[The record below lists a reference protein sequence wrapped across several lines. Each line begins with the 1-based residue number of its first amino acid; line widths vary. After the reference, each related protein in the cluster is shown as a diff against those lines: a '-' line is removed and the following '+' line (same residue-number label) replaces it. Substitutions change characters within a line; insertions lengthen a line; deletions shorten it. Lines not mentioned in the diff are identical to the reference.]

1 MTTEFALQERER
13 ERERRLRNHSKA
25 VGAWLEKEIELA

>member
-1 MTTEFALQERER
+1 MRIESALQG
-13 ERERRLRNHSKA
+13 RERRLRNLSEA